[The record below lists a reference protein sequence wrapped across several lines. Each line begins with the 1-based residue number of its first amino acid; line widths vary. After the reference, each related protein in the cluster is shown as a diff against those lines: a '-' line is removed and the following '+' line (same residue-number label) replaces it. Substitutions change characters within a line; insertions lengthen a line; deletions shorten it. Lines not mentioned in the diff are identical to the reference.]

1 MSSIAP
7 AEIAPAETASAADLI
22 RATVEEEILAGRL
35 TPGSRV
41 NADELARA
49 HGVSHIPVREALR
62 ALEAD
67 GWVIRRRN
75 RGMFVRDQDRD
86 EMADLFEARLVVE
99 HQTARLAAQRRTAE
113 QLADLDEIVARQ
125 AIAEDPAVLAAINAE
140 FHVAMAS
147 CAQNAVLS
155 SMVTDL
161 NKRVRFFYL
170 PAAESRRGASVD
182 EHRAIL
188 AAIRDR
194 RADDAADLLADHIRD
209 TRDDAFC
216 RLERDSDAPAT
227 CAAIG

>member
-1 MSSIAP
+1 MTSKTS
-7 AEIAPAETASAADLI
+7 AEMVPAADLI
-22 RATVEEEILAGRL
+22 RACVEEEILAGRL
-35 TPGSRV
+35 APGSKV

-62 ALEAD
+62 ALETD
-67 GWVIRRRN
+67 GWVIRRHH

-99 HQTARLAAQRRTAE
+99 HQTARLAAQRRTSE
-113 QLADLDEIVARQ
+113 QLTDMDEIVARQ
-125 AIAEDPAVLAAINAE
+125 TLAEDPAVLASINAE

-147 CAQNAVLS
+147 CAHNAVLS

-170 PAAESRRGASVD
+170 PAAESRRLDSVS

-194 RADDAADLLADHIRD
+194 RADDAAELLAHHIRD
-209 TRDDAFC
+209 TRDDAFH
-216 RLERDSDAPAT
+216 RLAGS
-227 CAAIG
+227 